1 MNIKWTFPRNEE
13 GQMKGLNNAGVET
26 FKGNFDRYLAREII
40 QNSLD
45 ARDDANKPVKVR
57 FSKEQIN
64 RSDIPDIDSL
74 LHSLERCLEF
84 WRFDKKA
91 CAFLTRA
98 IDVASKKTLTSLKV
112 SDFNT
117 RGLQGGDKDPS
128 GVWFHLVRCA
138 GSSPKNA
145 GEGGAFGIGKNA
157 PFAASYLR
165 TVLYST
171 RNKTNETIFAGV
183 ATLLSYLMP
192 DGATAQDV
200 WYLGQ
205 ERGASV
211 RDPDLLPPLFKR
223 DDPGLDIFILGF
235 PDEDAWDK
243 DLIYSVLDNFWPA
256 VQFGDLE
263 VQIGEKDINRSN
275 LPEWLKHYSEMSD
288 DFAAHLYFNSFSQ
301 PNHHFTEELPNL
313 GKCDLYISSGVAEL
327 PKKIAMVRKAGMV
340 VWPQNFRSIVPFCG
354 VFLCRNDAGNRKLS
368 EMEPPKHDVW
378 DPDHPEKGSNRRIYK
393 ELVEFIR
400 CKLRDLAPVDPAQV
414 INIPGLDKYLPD
426 DEDSDENSFAEDI
439 SSEKGETAQP
449 TPPVAI
455 SPIRRLDLDRETR
468 QKQGN
473 SDEKGGDSGLATDA
487 FEEQEGLEYPDGPD
501 KSGDNP
507 PGPDNPPQP
516 PRPPGPGPGTVLV
529 PSSRDIRSKV
539 IAQPVVKIKYRVFST
554 NPLAGVY
561 KVNVTNQSQRTV
573 DANLVF
579 SCSCDDTKEPATFS
593 IARCATIPSL
603 ALRAGNIVGPITL
616 NPEQPVQFEVVL
628 SIPGR
633 IAMEVQA
640 YEA

>member
-1 MNIKWTFPRNEE
+1 
-13 GQMKGLNNAGVET
+13 MKGLNNAGVET

-45 ARDDANKPVKVR
+45 ARDDANKPVTVR
-57 FSKEQIN
+57 FSKEQIK
-64 RSDIPDIDSL
+64 RSDIPDIESL
-74 LHSLERCLEF
+74 RESLKRCLEF
-84 WRFDKKA
+84 WKSDKKA
-91 CAFLTRA
+91 CAFLDRA
-98 IDVASKKTLTSLKV
+98 IEVASKPKLIALRA

-145 GEGGAFGIGKNA
+145 GEGGSFGIGKNA

-211 RDPDLLPPLFKR
+211 RDPELLPPLFRR
-223 DDPGLDIFILGF
+223 DEPGLDIIILGF

-263 VQIGEKDINRSN
+263 VQIGDKTINKSN
-275 LPEWLKHYSEMSD
+275 LSEWLKRYSEESE

-301 PNHHFTEELPNL
+301 PHHHFTEELPNL
-313 GKCDLYISSGVAEL
+313 GRCDLYISAGEAEL

-340 VWPQNFRSIVPFCG
+340 VWPQNFRSIIPFCG
-354 VFLCRNDAGNRKLS
+354 VFLCRNDVGNRRLS

-378 DPDHPEKGSNRRIYK
+378 DPDHPDKGVNRRIYK
-393 ELVEFIR
+393 EVVDFIR
-400 CKLRDLAPVDPAQV
+400 SKLRDLAPVDPAQV

-426 DEDSDENSFAEDI
+426 DEDSDENAFVADE

-449 TPPVAI
+449 SPPAAI
-455 SPIRRLDLDRETR
+455 TPIRRLGLDRETR
-468 QKQGN
+468 QKHGK
-473 SDEKGGDSGLATDA
+473 SDEKGGDEGVATDVL
-487 FEEQEGLEYPDGPD
+487 EEVEGPEYPDG
-501 KSGDNP
+501 P
-507 PGPDNPPQP
+507 PGPDNPPGP
-516 PRPPGPGPGTVLV
+516 PRPPGPGPGTTLV
-529 PSSRDIRSKV
+529 PSHRDIRKKV
-539 IAQPVVKIKYRVFST
+539 TAQPVVKIKYRVFST
-554 NPLAGVY
+554 NPVAGVY
-561 KVNVTNQSQRTV
+561 RVNVTSNATRMV
-573 DANLVF
+573 NANLVF
-579 SCSCDDTKEPATFS
+579 SCSGDDRKEPATL
-593 IARCATIPSL
+593 SL
-603 ALRAGNIVGPITL
+603 ARSASLSDLGLRAGNIVGPITL
-616 NPEQPVQFEVVL
+616 EPEQPVQFEVVL
-628 SIPGR
+628 SRPGR
-633 IAMEVQA
+633 VAMEVQA
-640 YEA
+640 HEA

>member
-1 MNIKWTFPRNEE
+1 
-13 GQMKGLNNAGVET
+13 MKGLNNAGVET

-45 ARDDANKPVKVR
+45 ARDDANKPVTVR
-57 FSKEQIN
+57 FSKQQIK
-64 RSDIPDIDSL
+64 RSDIPDLDSL
-74 LHSLERCLEF
+74 RESLKRCLEF
-84 WRFDKKA
+84 WRSDKKA
-91 CAFLTRA
+91 CAFLERA
-98 IDVASKKTLTSLKV
+98 IEVASKPKLTALRA

-171 RNKTNETIFAGV
+171 RNKANETIFAGV

-211 RDPDLLPPLFKR
+211 RDPELLPELFRR
-223 DDPGLDIFILGF
+223 DEPGLDIIILGF
-235 PDEDAWDK
+235 PDEDAWDN

-263 VQIGEKDINRSN
+263 VQIGDKTINKSN
-275 LPEWLKHYSEMSD
+275 LAEWLKRHSEESD

-301 PNHHFTEELPNL
+301 PHHHFSEELPHL
-313 GKCDLYISSGVAEL
+313 GKCDLYISAGEAEL

-340 VWPQNFRSIVPFCG
+340 VWPQNFRSIIPFCG
-354 VFLCRNDAGNRKLS
+354 VFLCRNDVGNRKLS

-378 DPDHPEKGSNRRIYK
+378 DPDHPEKGANKRIYK
-393 ELVEFIR
+393 ELVDFIR
-400 CKLRDLAPVDPAQV
+400 SKLRDLAPVDPEQV
-414 INIPGLDKYLPD
+414 ITIPGLDKYLPD
-426 DEDSDENSFAEDI
+426 DEDSDENSFAPEDG
-439 SSEKGETAQP
+439 SEKGESAQAA
-449 TPPVAI
+449 PPAAI
-455 SPIRRLDLDRETR
+455 TPIRLLPLDRETR
-468 QKQGN
+468 QKHGK
-473 SDEKGGDSGLATDA
+473 SDEDGGDDGVATDVL
-487 FEEQEGLEYPDGPD
+487 EEVEGPEFPDG
-501 KSGDNP
+501 P
-507 PGPDNPPQP
+507 PGPDNPPGP
-516 PRPPGPGPGTVLV
+516 PRPPGPGPGTTLV
-529 PSSRDIRSKV
+529 PSHRDTRSKV
-539 IAQPVVKIKYRVFST
+539 AAQPVVKIKYRVFST

-561 KVNVTNQSQRTV
+561 RVNVTSKATRNV
-573 DANLVF
+573 EANLVF
-579 SCSCDDTKEPATFS
+579 SCAGDDRKEPAILS
-593 IARCATIPSL
+593 VARSANAADL
-603 ALRAGNIVGPITL
+603 GLRAGNIVGPL
-616 NPEQPVQFEVVL
+616 ALEPDQPVQFEVVL
-628 SIPGR
+628 SVPGR
-633 IAMEVQA
+633 VAMEVQA
-640 YEA
+640 HEA